1 MKSTS
6 FRLVLAVAASML
18 LLPVLIAAQELAGS
32 LIGTVKDS
40 QGGVLQDAI
49 ARVSSPALIGG
60 PITLKTNEKGQ
71 LRFPVLPPGS
81 YSLDVKLEGFAPW
94 HETAIPI
101 GVNTTIERTVMLN
114 LAGVAES
121 VVVEGSGSRID
132 ARNPGFASRW
142 GSEDLRT
149 IPSRRT
155 SMFDA
160 IRAMPGISPTSPA
173 SGTVTTISAFG
184 SGTNENQ
191 FLIDGTNFTCPCT
204 GIARSEPGID
214 FIQEVQVQSVG
225 ASAEF
230 GNVQGAVINVVTRQG
245 SERWQSDSSYYWQ
258 NAALTSQPI
267 VLPSVSGSSGYERA
281 RYRDLTAD
289 LGGPAIHDRLWL
301 FAGYQYLRDADS
313 QPGADPTFPRIY
325 EQNKIFGKLTWNLG
339 PSWRLN
345 QSVHFEHWING
356 DPPTF
361 TTPFAATIQ
370 RRTNVPAMTFGELT
384 HTVSPSTL
392 WDVRAARFVFSQ
404 KSLPPSG
411 DLTTP
416 NHSDVATGI
425 NSGAPPLL
433 GSPTIAR
440 TTAKTTLSHY
450 VAGWAGADHQLKV
463 GAQFEQGGHHAV
475 NLIPSGARYVDSGG
489 QPSQRISRAAY
500 NAGAMFNSAAAF
512 ASDAMTLGDRLTFSA
527 GLRFD
532 HTRAISQDLHAV
544 DAQGRETSDIV
555 HGLGTLYMWNIVSPR
570 LGATSKLSA
579 DGRTVL
585 RASYGRFSQ
594 GVLTGELEQFHPG
607 ATSTTMA
614 NYDQATGDYTQNI
627 VVVKPSTNLILD
639 REIRAPRTD
648 EYSLSVDR
656 EVRSE
661 LATAVAYIHKE
672 GGNIIGWTDT
682 GGQYQPS
689 TRTLRDGR
697 VVPVFELVNAPSARR
712 FLLTNVDG
720 YSMTYNGLVFAAE
733 KRRSHGWQAFG
744 SYTLSKVDGLLPSS
758 GAAVS
763 GAQVSSIGGPQPLT
777 FGQDPNTLTNA
788 RGRLLGDR
796 PHIVRAA
803 ASVDLPKT
811 GISLAANF
819 QYFSGKPW
827 AASALIPLPQ
837 TPQQRVLIEVP
848 GTRRL
853 SSQSLLDLRVSR
865 TFVFK
870 NVGRVDVLLDVLNA
884 LNDTAEESIATDNF
898 FGTTFGQP
906 TIFMDPRRA
915 MIGVRLNLGQ

>member
-6 FRLVLAVAASML
+6 FRLVLAAAVSMI
-18 LLPVLIAAQELAGS
+18 LLPVLIAAQELTGS

-40 QGGVLQDAI
+40 QGGVLQNAV

-71 LRFPVLPPGS
+71 LRFPVLPPGL
-81 YSLDVKLEGFAPW
+81 YALDVELEGFAPW

-121 VVVEGSGSRID
+121 VVVEGSRID
-132 ARNPGFASRW
+132 ARNPGFASRL
-142 GSEDLRT
+142 GFEDLRT

-204 GIARSEPGID
+204 GIARAEPGID

-258 NAALTSQPI
+258 NAALTSQP
-267 VLPSVSGSSGYERA
+267 VMLPSAGGPSGYERA
-281 RYRDLTAD
+281 RYRDLTAN
-289 LGGPAIHDRLWL
+289 LGGPAIHDRLWF

-313 QPGADPTFPRIY
+313 QPGADPAFPRIY
-325 EQNKIFGKLTWNLG
+325 EQNKVFAKLTWNLA
-339 PSWRLN
+339 PAWRLN
-345 QSVHFEHWING
+345 QSLHGEHWISA
-356 DPPTF
+356 DPPTV
-361 TTPFAATIQ
+361 TTPYAATVQ
-370 RRTNVPAMTFGELT
+370 RRTNVPAITFGELT

-440 TTAKTTLSHY
+440 TTVKTTLSRY
-450 VAGWAGADHQLKV
+450 MAGWAGADHQLKV

-475 NLIPSGARYVDSGG
+475 NLIPTGVRYVDSAG

-512 ASDAMTLGDRLTFSA
+512 ASDAMTLGDRLTVSA

-544 DAQGRETSDIV
+544 DVQGRETSDIV
-555 HGLGTLYMWNIVSPR
+555 HGLGTLYTWNIVSPR
-570 LGATSKLSA
+570 VGATAKLSA
-579 DGRTVL
+579 DGRTML

-614 NYDQATGDYTQNI
+614 NYDPATGDYTQNI
-627 VVVKPSTNLILD
+627 VVLKPSTNLILD
-639 REIRAPRTD
+639 REMRAPRTD

-656 EVRSE
+656 ELRSE

-682 GGQYQPS
+682 AGQYQPS

-744 SYTLSKVDGLLPSS
+744 SYTLSKVEGLLPSS

-763 GAQVSSIGGPQPLT
+763 GAQVSSIGGGQPLT

-796 PHIVRAA
+796 PHIVRVAT
-803 ASVDLPKT
+803 SVDLPKT
-811 GISLAANF
+811 GMSLAANF

-827 AASALIPLPQ
+827 AASALVPLPQ
-837 TPQQRVLIEVP
+837 NDKQRVLIETP

-884 LNDTAEESIATDNF
+884 LNDTAEETIATDNF
-898 FGTTFGQP
+898 FGSTFRQP